1 MTLTTYTYAAIN
13 LLYRHK
19 MILIHLQRFTY
30 IEIEP
35 DLIGLSLSYSLILL
49 GNLQW
54 SIRQSVELENQV
66 LT

>member
-1 MTLTTYTYAAIN
+1 M
-13 LLYRHK
+13 
-19 MILIHLQRFTY
+19 MLIDLQWFTY
-30 IEIEP
+30 VDLEP

-66 LT
+66 LF